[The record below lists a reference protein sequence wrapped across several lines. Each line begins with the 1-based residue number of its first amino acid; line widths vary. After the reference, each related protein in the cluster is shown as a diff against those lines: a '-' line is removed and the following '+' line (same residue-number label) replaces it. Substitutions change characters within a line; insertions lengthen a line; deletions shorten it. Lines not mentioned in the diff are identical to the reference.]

1 MLHPAYITVFQ
12 GVSLNMSPR
21 TAQTSA
27 PILES
32 LSNRWSPRAF
42 DANHEFPEGALRGI
56 FEAARWAPSANNVQ
70 PWHFIVARRGTEG
83 FAQIAES
90 LVGFNQA
97 WAGSASALLV
107 AVAETADEEGNAR
120 PWAHYDLGQ
129 AMAHLSVQA
138 QSEGIY
144 VHQMGGFDPAA
155 LKAAFNL
162 GENQVAVTVST
173 LGTIAE
179 SADHLPEMLQERE
192 TAPRER
198 RPLEDIVTIAA

>member
-1 MLHPAYITVFQ
+1 
-12 GVSLNMSPR
+12 MSPR

-27 PILES
+27 PILDT

-42 DANHEFPEGALRGI
+42 DASHEFPENALRGI

-70 PWHFIVARRGTEG
+70 PWHFIVARRGSEG
-83 FAQIAES
+83 FAKITDA

-97 WAGSASALLV
+97 WAGSASALIV
-107 AVAETADEEGNAR
+107 AVAEITDEEGNER

-129 AMAHLSVQA
+129 AVAHLSIQA
-138 QSEGIY
+138 QSEGFY

-155 LKAAFNL
+155 LKEAFGL
-162 GENQVAVTVST
+162 GDNQVAVTVSS
-173 LGTIAE
+173 LGTLAD
-179 SADHLPEMLQERE
+179 SVDHLPEMLQERE

-198 RPLEDIVTIAA
+198 RPLDEIVTVAA